1 MTKYKY
7 MEAEDSQGV
16 AVKRGDF
23 VMAFVPDN
31 SGKRRVLEGE
41 VVAINAKT
49 IRVKYFWEGKAY
61 TTNVPERYWASF
73 NEHLDEIRCDNL
85 SLNDQLEERDAC
97 IAGLEL
103 EINEL
108 EEKLNG

>member
-1 MTKYKY
+1 MAKYKH
-7 MEAEDSQGV
+7 MKAEDAQGV
-16 AVKRGDF
+16 TVKRGGF

-49 IRVKYFWEGKAY
+49 IRVKYFWDGKPY

-73 NEHLDEIRCDNL
+73 NQR
-85 SLNDQLEERDAC
+85 LNEMK
-97 IAGLEL
+97 
-103 EINEL
+103 
-108 EEKLNG
+108 EKLNG